1 MSNQTV
7 PGSDEDVFE
16 ILDLFYQRGVESVT
30 PTYVAYVLR
39 ISPERAN
46 NLLDEM
52 VRNSML
58 ELETDDEGHLQY
70 SLPAQEMKRIEEA
83 RNEAASQPT
92 PPDSGEP
99 ESSPSSGRF
108 DGSLEGADIDSGP
121 QAPSSSGPVRSEQQN
136 QQQQRQQQSV
146 KERAESVLQPTSE
159 DKDVVVLSS
168 AQQTDGSPMMAAFL
182 SLVIPGMGQVYN
194 QEVGK
199 GLLMFFAWFV
209 GWVFLLFWVVSIWSS
224 FDAYQVAQH
233 RGLIEE

>member
-7 PGSDEDVFE
+7 PGTDEDVFQ

-70 SLPAQEMKRIEEA
+70 SLPAQEMKRIQEA
-83 RNEAASQPT
+83 RTEEINRPT
-92 PPDSGEP
+92 PPESGEP
-99 ESSPSSGRF
+99 EQSTDAGRF
-108 DGSLEGADIDSGP
+108 DGSLEGADMDAGP
-121 QAPSSSGPVRSEQQN
+121 RKPSSSDPKTSEQQK
-136 QQQQRQQQSV
+136 QQHHRQQQSM

-168 AQQTDGSPMMAAFL
+168 AQQTDGSPMLAAFL